1 MIEKLNHFV
10 LGLTRHQV
18 DARADI
24 LAVGIGGDELESER
38 VAAGGDTIGPGVV
51 STIDSAV
58 GSTCLA
64 IGTGSGVPSV
74 TCVAVGV
81 AALGVDPAPVG
92 VEDDLSGRDCRTT
105 RFRAFLVGKF
115 GMRLGLVGAD
125 ELAERD
131 GNTSQGNKSS
141 FREHLEARKWMARID

>member
-10 LGLTRHQV
+10 LGLTGHQV

-24 LAVGIGGDELESER
+24 LAIGVGSDELEGEG
-38 VAAGGDTIGPGVV
+38 VAAGGDTIGPGVI
-51 STIDSAV
+51 STVNSAV
-58 GSTCLA
+58 RGTGLA

-74 TCVAVGV
+74 TCVAIGV